1 MRRVVFID
9 TGLVEVSVSGRL
21 VTELGDGSY
30 LGEISALEQCG
41 VVLRQHSQ
49 PHHAHAHAH
58 GGGGGGG
65 GGGGQQPPPHPN
77 QPLGGVGSAS
87 ASVRAKDVCYV
98 HVLQCHSTVK
108 FVAP

>member
-41 VVLRQHSQ
+41 VVLRQHYAQ
-49 PHHAHAHAH
+49 HHAHAHGA
-58 GGGGGGG
+58 GGGGGCGG
-65 GGGGQQPPPHPN
+65 VQPPPHPN